1 MDLQELRDLIIVIF
15 GIMGIFVL
23 LVTLVVVLVVG
34 LAARGLI
41 GVLRGVVSTQ
51 LSPTLDS
58 ARQTM
63 DDIRGTTAFI
73 TDTAVSPIIRVYA
86 FVGGVR
92 RGLASL
98 LGLTL
103 RRRRPKS

>member
-41 GVLRGVVSTQ
+41 GVFEGCGEHAALPHAGLRQ
-51 LSPTLDS
+51 
-58 ARQTM
+58 A
-63 DDIRGTTAFI
+63 DDG
-73 TDTAVSPIIRVYA
+73 
-86 FVGGVR
+86 
-92 RGLASL
+92 
-98 LGLTL
+98 
-103 RRRRPKS
+103 

>member
-1 MDLQELRDLIIVIF
+1 
-15 GIMGIFVL
+15 
-23 LVTLVVVLVVG
+23 
-34 LAARGLI
+34 
-41 GVLRGVVSTQ
+41 
-51 LSPTLDS
+51 
-58 ARQTM
+58 M
-63 DDIRGTTAFI
+63 DDVRGTTAFI
-73 TDTAVSPIIRVYA
+73 ADTAVSPIIRVYA

>member
-23 LVTLVVVLVVG
+23 LVTLIVVLVVG

-41 GVLRGVVSTQ
+41 GVVRGVVSTQ
-51 LSPTLDS
+51 LSPALDS
-58 ARQTM
+58 ARQTA

-86 FVGGVR
+86 LVSGVR
-92 RGLASL
+92 RGIASL

-103 RRRRPKS
+103 RRRR

>member
-1 MDLQELRDLIIVIF
+1 MDLQDLRDLIIVIF
-15 GIMGIFVL
+15 GILGIIVL
-23 LVTLVVVLVVG
+23 LVTLVVVVVVG

-41 GVLRGVVSTQ
+41 GVTRGVVSTQ

-58 ARQTM
+58 ARQTV

-73 TDTAVSPIIRVYA
+73 ADTTVSPIIRVYA

-103 RRRRPKS
+103 RRRRRKS